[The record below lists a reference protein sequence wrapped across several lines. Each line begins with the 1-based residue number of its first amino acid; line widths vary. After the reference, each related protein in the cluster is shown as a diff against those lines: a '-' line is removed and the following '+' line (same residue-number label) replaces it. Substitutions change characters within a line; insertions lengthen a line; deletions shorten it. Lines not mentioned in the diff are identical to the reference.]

1 MRNDFQ
7 WIWDFFRG
15 EENIL
20 KLEVIVSQPYEYI
33 KNIELYT
40 FKGSIVWNV
49 NYISIKLLKNIILNS
64 LAQ

>member
-49 NYISIKLLKNIILNS
+49 NYTSIKLLKNIILNS